1 MESKNKKNICE
12 IKIKYDGETW
22 QEAIKKSFEKNKKDV
37 KVNGFR
43 PGKVPYEI
51 FIKNFGI
58 ESLFSDAIDSLIDKA
73 YEEALEKSDV
83 VPVVKPGVEI
93 SSISSEEIEYKF
105 TIIGKPEINIKKYKD
120 LKVEKDKVEVSE
132 EEINE
137 EINHLLEHY
146 AELVI
151 KDGKV
156 ENNDTVIIDFEGF
169 TDGVAFDG
177 GKEENYSLV
186 IGSNT
191 FIPGFEEQLIGMEK
205 EEEKEIEVVFPEDY
219 HSEELKG
226 KKATF
231 KVKVHE
237 IKTKQNREL
246 DEEFFEDLEME
257 GVNSLETLKESIK
270 DHLESHKKVDVEN
283 KFVDDM
289 LGAISENTE
298 VEIPDEMIEDEID
311 GLMHRFEER
320 MKYQGISLDLFYEIT
335 KKTEESLRDEMREEA
350 NKNVL
355 YRLIMEEII
364 NLEEIEVSDEEVEEE
379 ISKLAKQYHA
389 TEEQIKE
396 EIPFDEIKYS
406 CKVQKTLDKLE
417 EYNKVK

>member
-73 YEEALEKSDV
+73 YNEALEKSSI

-93 SSISSEEIEYKF
+93 SSISSEEIEYNF
-105 TIIGKPEINIKKYKD
+105 TFIGKPEVNIKKYKG

-156 ENNDTVIIDFEGF
+156 ENNDTVIIDYEGF

-177 GKEENYSLV
+177 GKDENYSLV

-205 EEEKEIEVVFPEDY
+205 EEEKDIEVVFPEDY
-219 HSEELKG
+219 HAQELKG

-289 LGAISENTE
+289 LDAISENTE
-298 VEIPDEMIEDEID
+298 VEIPDEMIEEEID
-311 GLMHRFEER
+311 GLMYNFEER
-320 MKYQGISLDLFYEIT
+320 LKYQGISLDLFYEMT
-335 KKTEESLRDEMREEA
+335 RKTEESLRDEMRDEA

-355 YRLIMEEII
+355 YRLIMNEII
-364 NLEEIEVSDEEVEEE
+364 NKEEIEVSDEEVEEE
-379 ISKLAKQYHA
+379 VSKLAKQYHA
-389 TEEQIKE
+389 TEEKVKE
-396 EIPFDEIKYS
+396 EISFDEIKYS
-406 CKVQKTLDKLE
+406 CKVQKTLNKLE